1 METRMKR
8 CTTLPVL
15 AYALALPLTAH
26 AQDYPTQSIRIV
38 VGAGAGGGV
47 DTSSR
52 AVAQGLQEM
61 FGQSVV
67 VENRGGAGGALAGD
81 IVAKSTPDGHTLLTQ
96 SIGHSVL
103 PSIHKNLPYSPE
115 RDLVPVTIMVNS
127 PNVLVAH
134 PSLPMKTIKELVA
147 YAKKHPGKIDYASTG
162 VGSPAHLATEL
173 LKLLAGIDL
182 VHVPYKGTGAG
193 MTDVMAGRVSLMFG
207 SFISTRS
214 HAEQGKLRV
223 LATAGTKR
231 AAAAPD
237 LPTIG
242 ETVPGYAVDVWYAML
257 APSGVPR
264 PVQEKLSAAVT
275 QILHSPEVTKR
286 FATLGLEPVGQDLAA
301 TDAYIKSEIA
311 KWAKVVKAAKIA
323 PN

>member
-1 METRMKR
+1 M
-8 CTTLPVL
+8 V
-15 AYALALPLTAH
+15 
-26 AQDYPTQSIRIV
+26 AQD
-38 VGAGAGGGV
+38 
-47 DTSSR
+47 
-52 AVAQGLQEM
+52 LQKM
-61 FGQSVV
+61 LGQSVV

-81 IVAKSTPDGHTLLTQ
+81 IVAKAPPDGHTLLTQ

-103 PSIHKNLPYSPE
+103 PSLHKNLPYSPE

-134 PSLPMKTIKELVA
+134 PSVPVKSVKELVA

-162 VGSPAHLATEL
+162 VGSPSHLATEF

-207 SFISTRS
+207 SFISTRA
-214 HAEQGKLRV
+214 HVEQRKLKL

-237 LPTIG
+237 LPAIG
-242 ETVPGYAVDVWYAML
+242 EAVPSYAVDVWYAML
-257 APSGVPR
+257 APARTPR
-264 PVQEKLSAAVT
+264 PVLEKLNTAVT
-275 QILHSPEVTKR
+275 KILHSPELAKK
-286 FATLGLEPVGQDLAA
+286 FAALGMEPVGQDLAA
-301 TDAYIKSEIA
+301 TDAYMKSEIA
-311 KWAKVVKAAKIA
+311 KWAKVVKAANIT

>member
-1 METRMKR
+1 MKNP
-8 CTTLPVL
+8 LSALLL
-15 AYALALPLTAH
+15 ASALPLAAH
-26 AQDYPTQSIRIV
+26 AQSFPTQPIRIV

-52 AVAQGLQEM
+52 IVAQNLQAVL
-61 FGQSVV
+61 GQPGV

-81 IVAKSTPDGHTLLTQ
+81 LVAKSTPDGYTLVTQ
-96 SIGHSVL
+96 AIGHATL

-127 PNVLVAH
+127 PNVLVVH
-134 PSLPMKTIKELVA
+134 PSLPVKSVKDLIA

-162 VGSPAHLATEL
+162 VGSPSHLATEL

-182 VHVPYKGTGAG
+182 VHVPYKSTGAG
-193 MTDVMAGRVSLMFG
+193 MTDVMAGRVATMFG
-207 SFISTRS
+207 SFISTRA
-214 HAEQGKLRV
+214 HVEQGKLKL

-237 LPTIG
+237 LQTIAEAG
-242 ETVPGYAVDVWYAML
+242 VPGYAVDVWYAML
-257 APSGVPR
+257 APSATPR
-264 PVQEKLSAAVT
+264 PVLEKLNAAVT
-275 QILHSPEVTKR
+275 KILHSPDVTKK
-286 FATLGLEPVGQDLAA
+286 FATLGLEAVGQDLAA
-301 TDAYIKSEIA
+301 SDAYVKSEIA
-311 KWAKVVKAAKIA
+311 KWAKVVKAANIT

>member
-1 METRMKR
+1 MKPLLS
-8 CTTLPVL
+8 TVVL
-15 AYALALPLTAH
+15 ACALPIAAH
-26 AQDYPTQSIRIV
+26 AQTYPTQPIRIV
-38 VGAGAGGGV
+38 VGAGPGGGV

-52 AVAQGLQEM
+52 MVAQNLQGM
-61 FGQSVV
+61 LGQSVV

-81 IVAKSTPDGHTLLTQ
+81 IVAKAAPDGHTLLTQ

-103 PSIHKNLPYSPE
+103 PSLHKQLPYSPE

-134 PSLPMKTIKELVA
+134 PSLPVKSVKDLIA

-162 VGSPAHLATEL
+162 VGSPSHLATEF
-173 LKLLAGIDL
+173 LKLLADIDL
-182 VHVPYKGTGAG
+182 VHVPYKSTGAG
-193 MTDVMAGRVSLMFG
+193 MTDAMAGRVSLMFG
-207 SFISTRS
+207 SFISTRA
-214 HAEQGKLRV
+214 HVEQGKLKL

-242 ETVPGYAVDVWYAML
+242 EAVPGYAVDVWYAML
-257 APSGVPR
+257 APAGTPR
-264 PVQEKLSAAVT
+264 PVLEKLNSAVT
-275 QILHSPEVTKR
+275 KVLHSPEVKKK
-286 FATLGLEPVGQDLAA
+286 FAALGLEPVGQDLAA
-301 TDAYIKSEIA
+301 TDAYVKSEIA
-311 KWAKVVKAAKIA
+311 KWAKVVKAAKIT

>member
-1 METRMKR
+1 MKR
-8 CTTLPVL
+8 RSPLFVL
-15 AYALALPLTAH
+15 AYTLTLPCVAH
-26 AQDYPTQSIRIV
+26 AQNYPTQPVRII

-52 AVAQGLQEM
+52 MVAQSLQEVL
-61 FGQSVV
+61 GQPGV

-103 PSIHKNLPYSPE
+103 PSLHKNLPYSPE

-134 PSLPMKTIKELVA
+134 PSLPMKSVKELIA

-162 VGSPAHLATEL
+162 VGSPSHLATEL
-173 LKLLAGIDL
+173 LKLLGGIDL
-182 VHVPYKGTGAG
+182 VHVPYKSTGAG

-207 SFISTRS
+207 SFISTRA
-214 HAEQGKLRV
+214 HVEQGKLKL
-223 LATAGTKR
+223 LATAGSKR
-231 AAAAPD
+231 AAAAPN
-237 LPTIG
+237 LQTIAEAG
-242 ETVPGYAVDVWYAML
+242 VPGYAVDVWYAML
-257 APSGVPR
+257 APSGTPR
-264 PVQEKLSAAVT
+264 SVLEKLNAAVT
-275 QILHSPEVTKR
+275 KILHAPEVTRK

-301 TDAYIKSEIA
+301 TDAYVKSEIV
-311 KWAKVVKAAKIA
+311 KWAKVVKAAKITA
-323 PN
+323 N